1 MTMHIMTKVTLG
13 IGATLLLISV
23 AALTIGGASV
33 SNTSW
38 FDDDSIGEEYWTGDT
53 STTFSGK
60 LNWES
65 YYLVFVEEGY
75 EVEIEIYEGSNGGWS
90 EFTTCEDWDEC
101 EDYDIIPGY
110 DYIGDFEVENS
121 GDFEI
126 EFTEKEGRSVGILIH
141 EEEVPVEGILGF
153 GAGCCGLFC
162 ALLVILIGGVMALT
176 LKDQPKVQTSI
187 QFDNE
192 LVVVN
197 ENPEGSEYDQDD
209 SA

>member
-53 STTFSGK
+53 SNTFSGK
-60 LNWES
+60 LNWDS

-90 EFTTCEDWDEC
+90 EFTTCEYWDDC

-141 EEEVPVEGILGF
+141 EEEVPIEGILGF
-153 GAGCCGLFC
+153 GVGCCGICGALF
-162 ALLVILIGGVMALT
+162 LLIVGGVMALT

-187 QFDNE
+187 QFDNGA
-192 LVVVN
+192 VVVN
-197 ENPEGSEYDQDD
+197 ENPEDSKYDQDD

>member
-1 MTMHIMTKVTLG
+1 MTMHIMTKVALG

-38 FDDDSIGEEYWTGDT
+38 FDDDSIGEEYWNGDT

-60 LNWES
+60 LNWDS

-90 EFTTCEDWDEC
+90 EFTTCEYWDEC

-126 EFTEKEGRSVGILIH
+126 EFTEKEGRSVEILIH

-153 GAGCCGLFC
+153 GVGCCGLFC
-162 ALLVILIGGVMALT
+162 ALLVILIGGIMALT

-187 QFDNE
+187 QFDND

-197 ENPEGSEYDQDD
+197 ENPEDSEYDQDD